1 MRGQMPSIR
10 VKIHFEDG
18 KMWATVDDM
27 PGVFATGDTYDELR
41 ESLGEAISLY
51 RAGPGEAPSPV
62 SVGVLEPVE
71 TSMQAALA

>member
-1 MRGQMPSIR
+1 MPSIR

-18 KMWATVDDM
+18 AMWASVDGM

-51 RAGPGEAPSPV
+51 QAEPGQDPV
-62 SVGVLEPVE
+62 PVTVGELQPVE
-71 TSMQAALA
+71 TSMQAALVC